1 MDRNTEYEDAGIP
14 YVSFNR
20 SRHSDIYTHQSTFNL
35 GQLKPFFF
43 DQLVQPG
50 DTYTVNTSFVIR
62 LMTPKVPIM
71 GNLYADIYFF
81 SAPWWVLWEHAKEFW
96 GENKLGAWTQ
106 TIEYTI
112 PKIIVP
118 NSGTGVDCHH
128 FLSHI
133 GFRPY
138 TKNIFGYAG
147 LALRMYFE
155 TWNYWFRDQTV
166 TPPIN
171 YSHGDADIT
180 YDGTTATGGTLLKV
194 CRFHDYMSSLLPEP
208 QKGSAETISLGTSAP
223 VYTGDFSHDSP
234 GTTSLRFQKANGTNF
249 GGLNNA
255 YDIQV
260 NTGGSDLKHVSLQGD
275 LVSGTAFTNPTGLV
289 PSNLYTDLTQAISA
303 TINAM
308 RIDVAMQHI
317 KEHMAIFGTRYD
329 ELTRG
334 LWGTSS
340 TADLLQIAEY
350 LGGKRVPLNIE
361 TVLQTSASEST
372 GTPQGWTGAYSVTA
386 DADHSFTK
394 SFTAHSV
401 IIGLI
406 CIRQDHT
413 YAQGMP
419 AQFLK
424 SRKYDFYWNDLA
436 GVGYQ
441 PVTKKEIFTT
451 GTSTDN
457 QVFAYKQ
464 PWQEYRQWN
473 NMTTGELSPDYAT
486 SLDYWTLADDYSS
499 APVYSTQFLEE
510 TPDYLDRT
518 LTVPSTS
525 QDQFIMDLAMDIT
538 KISEVPQ
545 YGIPGL
551 SRF

>member
-35 GQLKPFFF
+35 GELKPFFF

-50 DTYTVNTSFVIR
+50 DTYTVNTSFVLR

-71 GNLYADIYFF
+71 GNLYADIYYF

-106 TIEYTI
+106 TVEYTI

-118 NSGTGVDCHH
+118 NGANDNGVDCHH
-128 FLSHI
+128 FLAHI

-166 TPPIN
+166 TAPIN
-171 YSHGDADIT
+171 YSHGDSDIT
-180 YDGTTATGGTLLKV
+180 YDGTTETGGTLLKV

-223 VYTGDFSHDSP
+223 VYTQ
-234 GTTSLRFQKANGTNF
+234 GTDNNYPYTDTPMALRFKKTNGNNWYS
-249 GGLNNA
+249 GSNYVAIEAQAGQNGRLNSTS
-255 YDIQV
+255 V
-260 NTGGSDLKHVSLQGD
+260 
-275 LVSGTAFTNPTGLV
+275 TAGQATLYEIY
-289 PSNLYTDLTQAISA
+289 PSNLYADLTQAISA

-441 PVTKKEIFTT
+441 PVTKKEIYTT

-510 TPDYLDRT
+510 TPEYLDRT